1 MQSARGVFYDL
12 LDSNYI
18 YLHGNIRFYF
28 SSKFYL
34 NKFSLKIDEF
44 IKNEKMKFLVNY
56 KIDIDAEILFMITLY
71 RKIEKRGFRV
81 VYKGKELEDKL
92 KFKLELEV

>member
-12 LDSNYI
+12 KDSNYI
-18 YLHGNIRFYF
+18 YLGDNVAFYF
-28 SSKFYL
+28 SSNLYLKKFT
-34 NKFSLKIDEF
+34 LKLDEF

-56 KIDIDAEILFMITLY
+56 KININADLLFMITLY

-81 VYKGKELEDKL
+81 IYNGKELEDKL
-92 KFKLELEV
+92 TFRLDLEV

>member
-1 MQSARGVFYDL
+1 MQSARGIFYDL
-12 LDSNYI
+12 LDSNYLYI
-18 YLHGNIRFYF
+18 HDDIEFYF

-34 NKFSLKIDEF
+34 QKFTLKLDEF

-56 KIDIDAEILFMITLY
+56 KIEINAEILFMITLY

-81 VYKGKELEDKL
+81 VYKGKELDEKL

>member
-56 KIDIDAEILFMITLY
+56 KIDIDAFINAPMQEIIPIT
-71 RKIEKRGFRV
+71 EQ
-81 VYKGKELEDKL
+81 ELKTES
-92 KFKLELEV
+92 

>member
-1 MQSARGVFYDL
+1 
-12 LDSNYI
+12 
-18 YLHGNIRFYF
+18 
-28 SSKFYL
+28 
-34 NKFSLKIDEF
+34 
-44 IKNEKMKFLVNY
+44 MKFLVNY
-56 KIDIDAEILFMITLY
+56 KIDIDADLLFMITLY